1 MDRAV
6 QFVTLGIRATF
17 GHDVPSREGIFLERV
32 LSALRAPVSSHFT
45 LLDENP

>member
-17 GHDVPSREGIFLERV
+17 GHTLPSSEGILLERV
-32 LSALRAPVSSHFT
+32 LGSLHTPMTSSTYT
-45 LLDENP
+45 LFGPS